1 MVLHIA
7 NAIRGRG
14 RNIRR
19 DHHAYDYGTFRHQI
33 YLQSSKFKVQFRFAT
48 EPGSFPFPAPRTE
61 TIDNRCHSNY
71 LLHVRGDYAFDSDY
85 SSRELSPA
93 GLGRAG
99 FAELERSR
107 IPRSQDASDLE
118 ADLPYIRTSSHHGRV
133 VQV

>member
-33 YLQSSKFKVQFRFAT
+33 YLQSSEFKVQFRFAT
-48 EPGSFPFPAPRTE
+48 EPGSFLSQLRGRRQS
-61 TIDNRCHSNY
+61 TIAVTAIICCMCVAIMRLIAIAVRASF
-71 LLHVRGDYAFDSDY
+71 LLRVWDEPGSPDS
-85 SSRELSPA
+85 
-93 GLGRAG
+93 
-99 FAELERSR
+99 
-107 IPRSQDASDLE
+107 SDLAFRGVRMQVTWE